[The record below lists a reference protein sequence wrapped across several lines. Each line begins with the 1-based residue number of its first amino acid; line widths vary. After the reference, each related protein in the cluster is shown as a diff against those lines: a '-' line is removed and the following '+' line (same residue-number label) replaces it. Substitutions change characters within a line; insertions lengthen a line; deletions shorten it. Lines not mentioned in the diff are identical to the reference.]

1 MRRPLARAYEPVN
14 PDELERVES
23 ELSKLSQQ
31 LARRLGVRVY
41 VDKEQKYVVIE
52 SLSEQGAANVLRAR
66 DVVKAIAIGFDASD
80 ASSLMDEDLVLVT
93 VDVAQAVGGREN
105 HLRRVMGRII
115 GEDGRAKRSIE
126 QITGTRIVVNDR
138 KGLVGIIGDYE
149 RAMVA
154 KHGIDLLVEG
164 KMHGTVYRILESMM
178 RDLKRREFT
187 ELWFSPGGRPGSRQ
201 QGAAEG
207 EGGPS

>member
-41 VDKEQKYVVIE
+41 VDKGLKYVVIE
-52 SLSEQGAANVLRAR
+52 PLSAQGAANVLRAR
-66 DVVKAIAIGFDASD
+66 DVVRAISIGFSAAD
-80 ASSLMDEDLVLVT
+80 ASSLLDEDLVLVT
-93 VDVAQAVGGREN
+93 VDVAQAVGGKEN

-126 QITGTRIVVNDR
+126 QITGTRIVVNDKR
-138 KGLVGIIGDYE
+138 GLVGIIGDYE
-149 RAMVA
+149 RAMIA

-164 KMHGTVYRILESMM
+164 RMHGTVYRILESMM

-187 ELWFSPGGRPGSRQ
+187 ELWFSPGGKSGARRGAPG
-201 QGAAEG
+201 GEEG
-207 EGGPS
+207 PKS